1 MTFRFVKNSS
11 SLVRGA
17 LLAGVCVFGPLENA
31 CADAFDGAELVADA
45 ELADARGGYITAD
58 GVTFDLGALI
68 STYQNGELALQTQLT
83 WTPRGAVA
91 THVVGDP
98 YSVAA
103 QAAQQ
108 AATKLSAGGLA
119 VTDKS
124 GATQIFQGAEGN
136 SLRNLVVTSASNTD
150 FLQDIQ
156 VTITLPGFE
165 AMQGGFQLDQIG
177 IRLGAEVGDLL
188 ASAGRM

>member
-1 MTFRFVKNSS
+1 MIRLKPVTAFRA
-11 SLVRGA
+11 A
-17 LLAGVCVFGPLENA
+17 LLAGACIFAPLESA
-31 CADAFDGAELVADA
+31 RADAFDDVDCVGEQ

-58 GVTFDLGALI
+58 GVSFDLGALI

-83 WTPRGAVA
+83 WTPSGAVA
-91 THVVGDP
+91 SHVVGDP
-98 YSVAA
+98 YASGAQAA
-103 QAAQQ
+103 QAA
-108 AATKLSAGGLA
+108 AAALTNGGVVVA
-119 VTDKS
+119 DAS
-124 GATQIFQGAEGN
+124 GNTQIYQGAGN

-165 AMQGGFQLDQIG
+165 AMQGGFALDQIG

-188 ASAGRM
+188 ASAARN